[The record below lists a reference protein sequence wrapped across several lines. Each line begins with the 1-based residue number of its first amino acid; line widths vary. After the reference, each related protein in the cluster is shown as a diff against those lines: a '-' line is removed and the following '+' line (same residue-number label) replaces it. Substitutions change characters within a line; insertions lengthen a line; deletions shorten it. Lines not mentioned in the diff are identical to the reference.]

1 MTDRLESAA
10 IHVRP
15 AVSADLEDVR
25 QVLVETW
32 HDTYDPLLGR
42 DRVTEITGRWHS
54 VPALAAQLGAGDT
67 AFLVAEAEGRI
78 VGHAFVDFRRPPVAR
93 LMRLYVLPA
102 WQRRG
107 IGARLLAVGPEM
119 RAGIECVALDVE
131 ADNAKAVNFYRGQGF
146 VVVGRSSTEGLEC
159 LQMEL
164 ARRPPEP

>member
-1 MTDRLESAA
+1 MTGRSEPAA
-10 IHVRP
+10 IQVRP
-15 AVSADLEDVR
+15 AVSADLELVR

-42 DRVTEITGRWHS
+42 DRVTEITARWHS
-54 VPALAAQLGAGDT
+54 VPALAAQYGAGDT

-107 IGARLLAVGPEM
+107 IGARLLAVGLESRP
-119 RAGIECVALDVE
+119 GIERVALDVE
-131 ADNAKAVNFYRGQGF
+131 VYNAKAVNFYRGQGF
-146 VVVGRSSTEGLEC
+146 VVVGRASAEGLDC

-164 ARRPPEP
+164 VRRPPES